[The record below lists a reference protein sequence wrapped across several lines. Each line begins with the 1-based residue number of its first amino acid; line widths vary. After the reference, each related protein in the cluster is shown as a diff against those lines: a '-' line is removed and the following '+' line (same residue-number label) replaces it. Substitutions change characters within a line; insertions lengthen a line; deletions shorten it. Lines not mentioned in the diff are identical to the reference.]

1 MSELQDSAEV
11 QQYSSGVLYIM
22 AAINPPADLTEPLT
36 EIFLGAVKASPVR
49 TTPHSLSILFLMH
62 SF

>member
-22 AAINPPADLTEPLT
+22 AAINPPAELTEPLT
-36 EIFLGAVKASPVR
+36 EIFLEAVKASPVR
-49 TTPHSLSILFLMH
+49 TP
-62 SF
+62 